1 MNNRLSVG
9 EIFCDLEKA
18 FDCVSHGIIF
28 DKLEF
33 SGISGKFQTLVQSYL
48 IGGYQ
53 NILFRTINAYDSV
66 SSRWKEL

>member
-9 EIFCDLEKA
+9 EIFCDLEKV
-18 FDCVSHGIIF
+18 FDCVSHGIIV

-33 SGISGKFQTLVQSYL
+33 SGISVKFQTLIQSYL

-53 NILFRTINAYDSV
+53 NILIGTINAYDSV
-66 SSRWKEL
+66 SSRWKKL